1 MKILATAALLIGVQ
15 VGIKA
20 QEKFVYEISG
30 QFPGSKKV
38 FLSGNKFGSML
49 LDSTSNTDGTFT
61 FKGTA
66 TETLLGQLIV
76 ETEGKQF
83 SDRFPI
89 FIEPGKIKVE
99 RYNRGTQIRAEGNKN
114 NNIMTAV
121 ESEQQDFY
129 AAAAPL
135 FDAWNS
141 ASKRMYEL
149 RKEEVVNPDS
159 IKLYQDLYN
168 KYAGL
173 AAPMREERQ
182 RKLMKSFAIYPN
194 TFYTAYYALDWAPAA
209 DSLKLMYERFDDS
222 IKNSKVGKEW
232 HKSLF
237 EEKHLAAG
245 DIAPAFSATDAR
257 GQIVALADYKG
268 KYVLWDFWATWCG
281 PCRAGNPHLIE
292 LYTKYRNSGLVFIGI
307 SDDNKNVAGWKK
319 AIKDDKIDIWPQVLR
334 GIENNDIAK
343 NYKVAAYP
351 TKILID
357 KQGKIIGI
365 FSDQELDKKLSQIF
379 DGK

>member
-1 MKILATAALLIGVQ
+1 MKILATVALLICVQ
-15 VGIKA
+15 AGMKA

-38 FLSGNKFGSML
+38 LLSGNKFGSML

-66 TETLLGQLIV
+66 SETLLGQLIV
-76 ETEGKQF
+76 EMEGKQF

-89 FIEPGKIKVE
+89 FIEPGKIKVDL
-99 RYNRGTQIRAEGNKN
+99 YNGGTQIRAEGSKN

-129 AAAAPL
+129 AAASPL

-173 AAPMREERQ
+173 AAPMREKRQ
-182 RKLMKSFAIYPN
+182 RKLIKSFARYPS
-194 TFYTAYYALDWAPAA
+194 TFYTAYYALDWAPSA
-209 DSLKLMYERFDDS
+209 DSLKLMYERFDDN
-222 IKNSKVGKEW
+222 IKNSKIGKEW
-232 HKSLF
+232 YKSLF
-237 EEKHLAAG
+237 EEKHLAEG
-245 DIAPAFSATDAR
+245 DIAPAFSAADAN
-257 GQIVALADYKG
+257 GQTVSLADYKG
-268 KYVLWDFWATWCG
+268 KYVLLDFWATWCG

-292 LYTKYRNSGLVFIGI
+292 LYTRYRNSGLEFIGI

-334 GIENNDIAK
+334 GTENNDIAK

-365 FSDQELDKKLSQIF
+365 FSDQDLDKKLSQIF
-379 DGK
+379 AGK

>member
-1 MKILATAALLIGVQ
+1 
-15 VGIKA
+15 
-20 QEKFVYEISG
+20 
-30 QFPGSKKV
+30 
-38 FLSGNKFGSML
+38 
-49 LDSTSNTDGTFT
+49 
-61 FKGTA
+61 
-66 TETLLGQLIV
+66 
-76 ETEGKQF
+76 
-83 SDRFPI
+83 
-89 FIEPGKIKVE
+89 VE
-99 RYNRGTQIRAEGNKN
+99 RYNGGTQIRAKGSKN

-129 AAAAPL
+129 ATASPL

-141 ASKRMYEL
+141 VSKRMSEL

-182 RKLMKSFAIYPN
+182 RKLIKSFARYPN
-194 TFYTAYYALDWAPAA
+194 TFYTAYYALDWAPSA
-209 DSLKLMYERFDDS
+209 DSLKFMYERFDDN
-222 IKNSKVGKEW
+222 IKNSKIGKEW
-232 HKSLF
+232 HKNLF
-237 EEKHLAAG
+237 ENKHLVAG
-245 DIAPAFSATDAR
+245 DIAPAFSATDAN

-268 KYVLWDFWATWCG
+268 KYVLLDFWATWCG

-292 LYTKYRNSGLVFIGI
+292 LYTKYRNSGLEFIGI

-334 GIENNDIAK
+334 GTENNDIAK

-357 KQGKIIGI
+357 KQGKIVGI
-365 FSDQELDKKLSQIF
+365 FSDQDLDKKLSQIF
-379 DGK
+379 AGK

>member
-99 RYNRGTQIRAEGNKN
+99 RYNRGTQIRAEGSKN

-182 RKLMKSFAIYPN
+182 RKLMKSFATYPN

-222 IKNSKVGKEW
+222 VKNSKVGKEW

-245 DIAPAFSATDAR
+245 DKAPAFSAADAN
-257 GQIVALADYKG
+257 GQTVALADYKG
-268 KYVLWDFWATWCG
+268 KYVLLDFWATWCG

-292 LYTKYRNSGLVFIGI
+292 LYIKYRNSGLVFIGI

>member
-1 MKILATAALLIGVQ
+1 MKILATAALLICVQ
-15 VGIKA
+15 AGMKA

-30 QFPGSKKV
+30 KFPGSKKV

-66 TETLLGQLIV
+66 SETLLGQLIV
-76 ETEGKQF
+76 EMEGKQF

-89 FIEPGKIKVE
+89 FIEPGKIKVDL
-99 RYNRGTQIRAEGNKN
+99 YNGGTQIRAEGSKN

-129 AAAAPL
+129 AAASPL

-149 RKEEVVNPDS
+149 RKEEVINPDS

-182 RKLMKSFAIYPN
+182 RKLIKSFARYPS
-194 TFYTAYYALDWAPAA
+194 TFYTAYYALDWAPSA
-209 DSLKLMYERFDDS
+209 DSLKLMYERFDDN
-222 IKNSKVGKEW
+222 IKNSKIGKEW
-232 HKSLF
+232 YKSLF
-237 EEKHLAAG
+237 EEKHLAEG
-245 DIAPAFSATDAR
+245 DIAPAFSAADAN
-257 GQIVALADYKG
+257 GQTVSLADYKG
-268 KYVLWDFWATWCG
+268 KYVLLDFWATWCG

-292 LYTKYRNSGLVFIGI
+292 LYTRYRNSGLEFIGI

-334 GIENNDIAK
+334 GTENNDIAK

-365 FSDQELDKKLSQIF
+365 FSDQDLDKKLSQIF
-379 DGK
+379 AGK

>member
-1 MKILATAALLIGVQ
+1 MKILATVALLICVQ
-15 VGIKA
+15 AGMKA

-38 FLSGNKFGSML
+38 LLSGNKFGSML

-66 TETLLGQLIV
+66 SETLLGQLIV
-76 ETEGKQF
+76 EMDGKQF

-89 FIEPGKIKVE
+89 FIEPGKIKVDL
-99 RYNRGTQIRAEGNKN
+99 YNGGTQIRAEGSKN

-129 AAAAPL
+129 ARASPL

-182 RKLMKSFAIYPN
+182 RKLLKSFARYPN
-194 TFYTAYYALDWAPAA
+194 TLYTAYYALDWAPSP
-209 DSLKLMYERFDDS
+209 DSLKLMYERFDDN
-222 IKNSKVGKEW
+222 IKNSKIGKEW
-232 HKSLF
+232 HKNLF
-237 EEKHLAAG
+237 EKKHLAAG
-245 DIAPAFSATDAR
+245 DIAPAFSATDAN

-268 KYVLWDFWATWCG
+268 KYVLLDFWATWCG

-292 LYTKYRNSGLVFIGI
+292 LYTKYRNSGLEFIGI
-307 SDDNKNVAGWKK
+307 SDDNRNVAGWKK

-334 GIENNDIAK
+334 GTENNDIAK

-365 FSDQELDKKLSQIF
+365 FSDQDLDKKLSQIF
-379 DGK
+379 AVK